1 MSPLALPRSIL
12 HPWLDEL
19 IARSTGAMRDVLVQ
33 LKTRPTFE
41 EQFPDTWQQALIDGK
56 NRMLQLEVIRKDT
69 YTMRDI
75 LSNRT
80 DALEWWDEIGS

>member
-1 MSPLALPRSIL
+1 MSPLALPKEIL

-19 IARSTGAMRDVLVQ
+19 IPHSTGAMKDVLIQ
-33 LKTRPTFE
+33 LKTRPTFA
-41 EQFPDTWQQALIDGK
+41 EQWPDTYEQGIIDGK

-75 LSNRT
+75 LSNRSE
-80 DALEWWDEIGS
+80 ALEWWDDIGS